1 MQHPTTDIIDLDKAS
16 ADCKRLK
23 LWVDKEFEFLA
34 RQINEYKPGP
44 DFIPVIYSQAE
55 DFIDQILASQTMTAD
70 EKTYML
76 DRVQKFVKDLKQ
88 FRARS
93 Q

>member
-55 DFIDQILASQTMTAD
+55 DFIDQILASETMTAQ
-70 EKTYML
+70 EKVYL
-76 DRVQKFVKDLKQ
+76 LEQVQKWRKDM
-88 FRARS
+88 
-93 Q
+93 